1 MRYNSVC
8 RNKLL
13 LEVLWYVFQY
23 CLLISSS
30 PVSLSVS
37 VRLVLT
43 CFVVGVACFTVCNLS
58 NSFIVKAICFERLF
72 LLLSLSHSV
81 ASSPDS

>member
-23 CLLISSS
+23 FLLISSS

-37 VRLVLT
+37 VRLKST
-43 CFVVGVACFTVCNLS
+43 YH
-58 NSFIVKAICFERLF
+58 LF
-72 LLLSLSHSV
+72 YVFWQMQPYELGYNFLIH
-81 ASSPDS
+81 